1 MKKGFTLIELLIVVI
16 VVAILA
22 TFAVPQYLKV
32 VEKTKGAKA
41 THNGTLITNA
51 EKMHRAELDLY
62 LDVANDVFAA
72 SVLNDFVEMV
82 EIDADTDWTYD
93 VTLSDASTFLLTMVR
108 VDGPNATET
117 ITVDQDGV
125 VGGTFAP

>member
-41 THNGTLITNA
+41 KHNGTLITQA
-51 EKMHRAELDLY
+51 EKMYRAEMDIY
-62 LDVANDVFAA
+62 LDVANDGFAA
-72 SVLNDFVEMV
+72 SGLNDFIELVEV
-82 EIDADTDWTYD
+82 DADTDWTYD
-93 VTLSDASTFLLTMVR
+93 VTGSAASAFLLTMVR
-108 VDGPNATET
+108 VDGPNATESIT
-117 ITVDQDGV
+117 IDQDGAMV
-125 VGGTFAP
+125 DGFTP

>member
-41 THNGTLITNA
+41 KHNGTLITQA
-51 EKMHRAELDLY
+51 EKMYRAEMDIY
-62 LDVANDVFAA
+62 LDVANDGLAA
-72 SVLNDFVEMV
+72 SGLNDFIEMV

-93 VTLSDASTFLLTMVR
+93 VTGSSASAFLLTMVR
-108 VDGPNATET
+108 VDGPNATESIT
-117 ITVDQDGV
+117 IDQDGV
-125 VGGTFAP
+125 MVDGFTP

>member
-41 THNGTLITNA
+41 THNGSLITSA
-51 EKMHRAELDLY
+51 EKMYRAELDIY
-62 LDVANDVFAA
+62 LDVANDGFAA
-72 SVLNDFVEMV
+72 SALNNFVEMA

-93 VTLSDASTFLLTMVR
+93 VTGAAAAAFLLTMVR
-108 VDGPNATET
+108 VDGPNAAET
-117 ITVDQDGV
+117 ITVDQDGA

>member
-41 THNGTLITNA
+41 THNGSLITQA
-51 EKMHRAELDLY
+51 EKMHRAELDTY
-62 LDVANDVFAA
+62 IDAANDGFAA
-72 SVLNDFVEMV
+72 SALNDFVEMV

-93 VTLSDASTFLLTMVR
+93 VTGSGAAVFTLTMAR
-108 VDGPNATET
+108 VSGPNAAET